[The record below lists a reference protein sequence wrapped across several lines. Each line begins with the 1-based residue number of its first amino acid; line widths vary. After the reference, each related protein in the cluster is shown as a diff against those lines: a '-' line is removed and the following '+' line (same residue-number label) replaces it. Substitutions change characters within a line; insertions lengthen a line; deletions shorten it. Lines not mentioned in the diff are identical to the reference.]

1 MLLFTVQI
9 VQKYSEA
16 IGDALIYP
24 MDEVVKLQVENVGCL
39 E

>member
-1 MLLFTVQI
+1 MSLFTVQI
-9 VQKYSEA
+9 VQNYSEA

>member
-1 MLLFTVQI
+1 MSLFTIQI
-9 VQKYSEA
+9 VQKYREA